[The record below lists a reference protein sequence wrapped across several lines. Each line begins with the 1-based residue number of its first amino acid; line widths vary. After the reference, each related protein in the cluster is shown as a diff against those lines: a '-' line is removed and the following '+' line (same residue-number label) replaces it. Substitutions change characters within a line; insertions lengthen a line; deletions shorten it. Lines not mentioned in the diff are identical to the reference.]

1 MVKIINTSGKNKTAI
16 ARAKITEG
24 VGCIRLQVPVSLVLL
39 FLVLIFLWVNKKPIE
54 IYEPEI
60 ARLKILEAVAFMSDN
75 VTSKIDIDVN
85 VRGGGIM
92 GQANAVRTAIGK
104 GVVEWTGDLAVK
116 DAMLAYDR
124 SLLVNDSRQKETKK
138 FGGPGAR
145 AKSQKSYR

>member
-24 VGCIRLQVPVSLVLL
+24 VGRIR
-39 FLVLIFLWVNKKPIE
+39 INKKPIE

-60 ARLKILEAVAFMSDN
+60 ARFKILEAVAFMSDN

>member
-1 MVKIINTSGKNKTAI
+1 MVKIINTSGKNKTAV

-24 VGCIRLQVPVSLVLL
+24 VGRIR
-39 FLVLIFLWVNKKPIE
+39 VNKKPIE

-60 ARLKILEAVAFMSDN
+60 AKLKILEAIAFIGDN
-75 VTSKIDIDVN
+75 VTSKIDIAVN
-85 VRGGGIM
+85 VRGGGVM
-92 GQANAVRTAIGK
+92 GQANAIRTAIGK

>member
-24 VGCIRLQVPVSLVLL
+24 VGRIR
-39 FLVLIFLWVNKKPIE
+39 VNKKPIE

-60 ARLKILEAVAFMSDN
+60 ARFKILEAVAFMSDN